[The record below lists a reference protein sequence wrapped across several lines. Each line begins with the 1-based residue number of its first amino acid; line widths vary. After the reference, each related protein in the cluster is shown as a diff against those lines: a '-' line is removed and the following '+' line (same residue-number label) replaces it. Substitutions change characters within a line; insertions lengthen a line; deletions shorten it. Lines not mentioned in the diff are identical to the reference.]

1 MTRWKEISPIFL
13 PRNRAPLP
21 REFVSCR
28 YFPVPRNEEM
38 NSQAFSHNVSGDSCR
53 NFPTAHVPFPA
64 SVSTSADARNG
75 SSWNYATPASANL
88 NRLLDR
94 QEAATYLRLKPQTL
108 ANWVVTRAHNLPHV
122 KIGRRVMY
130 RLADLDA
137 FVMANRHGNEA
148 VIGGASV

>member
-1 MTRWKEISPIFL
+1 L
-13 PRNRAPLP
+13 
-21 REFVSCR
+21 
-28 YFPVPRNEEM
+28 
-38 NSQAFSHNVSGDSCR
+38 
-53 NFPTAHVPFPA
+53 PTAHVPFPA
-64 SVSTSADARNG
+64 SINTSAEARKG
-75 SSWNYATPASANL
+75 FSSNDATPASADF

-108 ANWVVTRAHNLPHV
+108 ANWAVTRAQNLPFV

-148 VIGGASV
+148 VIGGADV